1 MTHSPPSRSLI
12 TAIIAV
18 LMIDYTVREVLAV
31 TLWRV
36 VTSDQCCSIQA
47 RRWLMLD
54 NLDLRSATACDREQL
69 LIGQRCDGDVV
80 IVPHRAPR
88 HNDRSSARAPS
99 FCDQLLQSIEV
110 TFVTFDLIWS
120 QRCAIPFLQMQSM
133 HMNAPATREF
143 SESMFWRL
151 KVQNSKRFKYHCFS
165 RSIALRFAAGKQM
178 GRFQLPNEAAREVR
192 PARSGTSGA
201 ACLMQCRCLFFGSS
215 RNRAIAPHH

>member
-1 MTHSPPSRSLI
+1 
-12 TAIIAV
+12 
-18 LMIDYTVREVLAV
+18 
-31 TLWRV
+31 
-36 VTSDQCCSIQA
+36 
-47 RRWLMLD
+47 MLD

-69 LIGQRCDGDVV
+69 LMGQRCDGDVV
-80 IVPHRAPR
+80 IVLAHVLR
-88 HNDRSSARAPS
+88 RSFFRR
-99 FCDQLLQSIEV
+99 CDQLLQSIEV

>member
-1 MTHSPPSRSLI
+1 MRGWSFWRWEECGGVCPNNHTCRRKFSRPRPRARI
-12 TAIIAV
+12 VRRPA
-18 LMIDYTVREVLAV
+18 LMYQGRAKVPGRAFPEAMHLCFIN
-31 TLWRV
+31 
-36 VTSDQCCSIQA
+36 SGCH
-47 RRWLMLD
+47 RRHGKL
-54 NLDLRSATACDREQL
+54 
-69 LIGQRCDGDVV
+69 
-80 IVPHRAPR
+80 P
-88 HNDRSSARAPS
+88 SSARAPS

-110 TFVTFDLIWS
+110 TFVTSDLIWS

-151 KVQNSKRFKYHCFS
+151 KVQNSKRFRYHCFS

-178 GRFQLPNEAAREVR
+178 GRFQLPNEAAREGR

-215 RNRAIAPHH
+215 RNCAIAPHH